1 MESIFDPYAF
11 LGKKLLEN
19 TKAFQQQSPKQEVTP
34 FPLKGLD
41 LATGVRDI
49 DLNKNYF
56 VEPDRTL
63 PDTFALAA
71 KTNDFP
77 KTTFPGTTD
86 GKLPEVSPVSDIKEQ
101 LDVLTPYLDEQRQRD
116 VDFYRQTAA
125 IERAEQLAAAQQMF
139 PLIDEASERAFQRGL
154 AGDVLSPTKQQ
165 KRALYAQTGEA
176 GLMQAIA
183 NQASAARQ
191 MTGSFRGKNVAIG

>member
-63 PDTFALAA
+63 PDAFALAA
-71 KTNDFP
+71 KTTVP
-77 KTTFPGTTD
+77 ETTFPETTD
-86 GKLPEVSPVSDIKEQ
+86 GKLPEVSPVSDLKEQ
-101 LDVLTPYLDEQRQRD
+101 LDVLTPYFDEQRQRD
-116 VDFYRQTAA
+116 VDFYRQTAG

-139 PLIDEASERAFQRGL
+139 PLIDEASKRAFYRGL

-183 NQASAARQ
+183 NQAAGARQ
-191 MTGSFRGKNVAIG
+191 MTGSFRGKNIAIG